1 MQTAGI
7 EVGMRV
13 RYQRTG
19 TRGTVLRLECEAGKM
34 YAELDSTHL
43 LYRIDQLVPVKASEK
58 KEEAGLK
65 EDLMK
70 KIEAERSFA
79 ATSEFQESLKS
90 LDQSCEGGG

>member
-19 TRGTVLRLECEAGKM
+19 TMGTVLRLECEAGKM
-34 YAELDSTHL
+34 FAEIDSTHL
-43 LYRIDQLVPVKASEK
+43 LYRIDHLVPVMASERRG
-58 KEEAGLK
+58 ASRAR
-65 EDLMK
+65 EDLIK

-79 ATSEFQESLKS
+79 ATSEFQESLKG